1 MIYITNFLAFFF
13 DYIINRKIIKYRQK
27 YYLRELKKIDKE
39 RAYKNIYEEDKRLF
53 LLFVCIPFIG
63 EMVLSLI
70 LYSIFYHAAFV
81 DKGIKQKKG
90 LKENNKEN
98 NDDSNILK
106 IEDVSIKRI
115 CGYVIL
121 NQKFIEKEEVTR
133 CSESYCFFRYIANCC
148 CYCFE
153 CFTLILMSFR
163 ECIKNTFCYI
173 CNLSGACFCD
183 CCSGTSCCCCDSDS
197 FGHKET
203 EFCLCYQEKRKLE
216 WFNDYI
222 NSKVQRELVFVVFLI
237 AFIQSFT
244 IGLEVIYEEKIEN
257 NINQFNITLPLVFS
271 FLSYIG
277 GSVLLYIGFFPCI
290 NKFENDDC
298 CGKIIQEFKKITII
312 NLFKEI
318 SFAILKGAILFIIFA
333 NAISSFYFSI
343 RYFVDKYS
351 SLFEK
356 QDICYPIFWNK
367 YTVFMLYFYCLKQ
380 DEEKEM
386 ISNSSIISVYL
397 YILEQ
402 IIIGIKKLLSLK
414 GLIILQ
420 IIFSSIYVLFLPI
433 IILALLY
440 LLFAQLISFICCCD
454 K

>member
-1 MIYITNFLAFFF
+1 
-13 DYIINRKIIKYRQK
+13 
-27 YYLRELKKIDKE
+27 
-39 RAYKNIYEEDKRLF
+39 
-53 LLFVCIPFIG
+53 
-63 EMVLSLI
+63 
-70 LYSIFYHAAFV
+70 
-81 DKGIKQKKG
+81 
-90 LKENNKEN
+90 
-98 NDDSNILK
+98 
-106 IEDVSIKRI
+106 
-115 CGYVIL
+115 
-121 NQKFIEKEEVTR
+121 
-133 CSESYCFFRYIANCC
+133 
-148 CYCFE
+148 
-153 CFTLILMSFR
+153 MSFR
-163 ECIKNTFCYI
+163 ECIKNTFCNSS
-173 CNLSGACFCD
+173 CDCFCD

-222 NSKVQRELVFVVFLI
+222 NSKVQRKLVFIIFLI
-237 AFIQSFT
+237 GFIQSFT

-298 CGKIIQEFKKITII
+298 CGKIFRKIKKITIS

-333 NAISSFYFSI
+333 NATSSFYFSI

-420 IIFSSIYVLFLPI
+420 IIFPSIIVLSLATI
-433 IILALLY
+433 IFNIT
-440 LLFAQLISFICCCD
+440 LLFAQFICCCG